1 MNILLREAKILD
13 PHSPHH
19 NKVVNIHIKD
29 GKIVSIDK
37 KEHRAD
43 TIIEAKGM
51 LLTPGWFDM
60 KVNFNDPGNEHKEDL
75 SSGAATAAQ
84 GGFTGVVTL
93 PNTEPVVQTKGHVE
107 YVLSK
112 SKPYLTDIY
121 PMAAVTLDTK
131 GEDLTEMLDLHAA
144 GAIAFTDGEKPIWHT
159 DMMLK
164 SLIYLQKIDG
174 LLISQ
179 PEDQLL
185 TRFGSMSEGT
195 VSTVLGLKG
204 MPTLAEHLMIKR
216 DLDLLEYAGGK
227 IHFSNISSR
236 ESVKLIKKA
245 KKKGYQVTCDV
256 SIHHL
261 IHTDEDLMSYDSN
274 FKINPPLRTEKDR
287 KALLRGLQEGV
298 IDVIVSSHT
307 PQDEENK
314 KLEFDL
320 AGFGMAGLQTMLPSL
335 LSLGK
340 DLEPATWIEKVTSNP
355 RTILKLDSASINE
368 KQVANLTLINPK
380 AKWTYNDQT
389 NKSKSKN
396 SPLYE
401 QELTGKVIAVVN
413 GAKFQTFE

>member
-19 NKVVNIHIKD
+19 NKVVNIHITE
-29 GKIVSIDK
+29 GKIAGIDK

-43 TIIEAKGM
+43 TIIEAKGQI
-51 LLTPGWFDM
+51 LSPGWFDM
-60 KVNFNDPGNEHKEDL
+60 RAHFNDPGNEHKEDL
-75 SSGAATAAQ
+75 ASGASAAAY
-84 GGFTGVVTL
+84 GGFTGVAIL
-93 PNTEPVVQTKGHVE
+93 PNTTPVVQTKGNVE

-112 SKPYLTDIY
+112 SKAYLTDIF

-144 GAIAFTDGEKPIWHT
+144 GAIAFTDGDIPIWHT

-174 LLISQ
+174 LLINQ

-185 TRFGSMSEGT
+185 TRFGTMNEGT

-216 DLDLLEYAGGK
+216 DLDLLKYAGGK
-227 IHFSNISSR
+227 IHFSNISSK
-236 ESVKLIKKA
+236 ESVSLIKKT
-245 KKKGYQVTCDV
+245 KNEGYQVTCDV

-274 FKINPPLRTEKDR
+274 YKINPPLRTDQDR
-287 KALLRGLQEGV
+287 KALIKGLQEGV
-298 IDVIVSSHT
+298 IDAIVSSHG

-320 AGFGMAGLQTMLPSL
+320 AGFGISGLQTMLPSL
-335 LSLGK
+335 LKLGK
-340 DLEPATWIEKVTSNP
+340 ELEPDIWIDKVTSNP
-355 RTILKLDSASINE
+355 RRILKLNSAVIEE
-368 KQVANLTLINPK
+368 KQTANLTLFDPK
-380 AKWTYNDQT
+380 TKWILDDKT
-389 NKSKSKN
+389 NQSKSRN
-396 SPLYE
+396 SPFFK
-401 QELTGKVIAVVN
+401 QELTGKVRAIFN
-413 GAKFQTFE
+413 GPNFQTFE

>member
-29 GKIVSIDK
+29 GKIVSIDN

-43 TIIEAKGM
+43 TVIEAKGM

-75 SSGAATAAQ
+75 SSGAAAAAQ
-84 GGFTGVVTL
+84 GGFTGVATL
-93 PNTEPVVQTKGHVE
+93 PNTDPVVQTKGHIE

-112 SKPYLTDIY
+112 SKAYLTDIY
-121 PMAAVTLDTK
+121 PTAAVTLETK

-185 TRFGSMSEGT
+185 TRFGSMNEGT

-227 IHFSNISSR
+227 IHFSNISSK
-236 ESVKLIKKA
+236 ESIKLIKKA
-245 KKKGYQVTCDV
+245 KKKGYQITCDV

-287 KALLRGLQEGV
+287 KALIKGLQEGV
-298 IDVIVSSHT
+298 IDTIVSAHT

-320 AGFGMAGLQTMLPSL
+320 AGFGISGLQTMLPSL
-335 LSLGK
+335 LALGK
-340 DLEPATWIEKVTSNP
+340 ELDPAIWIEKVTANP
-355 RTILKLDSASINE
+355 RTILKLDSATIDE
-368 KQVANLTLINPK
+368 KQEANLTLIDPK
-380 AKWTYNDQT
+380 AKWILNDET
-389 NKSKSKN
+389 NKSKSRN
-396 SPLYE
+396 TPFYN
-401 QELTGKVIAVVN
+401 QELTGKVMAVIN
-413 GAKFQTFE
+413 GNQFQTFE